1 MKCYSYILIL
11 LGFISGASGQ
21 TSEQDLIRTEIE
33 NSTDLIK
40 PNILSNHPLG
50 MYISRINHN
59 FKVRSPEKY
68 SFSFEVSS
76 GNVMLPY
83 VKSYTLTNPVD
94 RANAAQFPWHY
105 REYKFDLNTVPA
117 QTNSF
122 TADGVIRS
130 YKFTFSLPLSVNHEL
145 TFGIRSYSLDGG
157 KYPFSVF
164 TSDESIEWF
173 HSTIAGGEDPFSR
186 RYYGLNKAKISY
198 QDENN
203 TFLTM
208 NNGNFRIPGMEIN
221 YFYYPKLEMNKK
233 HRIYMNFGAHFGI
246 NMSRYN
252 PVMDIGIS
260 SSAIKK
266 MIVKDKNILT
276 VGISAGA
283 LRQRLFQFG
292 DRVNFSDR
300 SFLYSFEGLID
311 YKRKLQNNNTISF
324 GINYTFQTPYNNKN
338 DFNHIILTGERVKSH
353 WQETLSHLYENLDAW
368 NFICTYSVKQFSYFI
383 YIREDLTLDNAPDL
397 QTGFGVKMS
406 FKN

>member
-94 RANAAQFPWHY
+94 RANAAQFPWHD

>member
-33 NSTDLIK
+33 NTTDLIK

-83 VKSYTLTNPVD
+83 VKSYTLTNPAD
-94 RANAAQFPWHY
+94 RANAAQFPWHD
-105 REYKFDLNTVPA
+105 REFKFDLSTVPA

-157 KYPFSVF
+157 KYPFSIF

-198 QDENN
+198 QDEKNAS
-203 TFLTM
+203 LTM
-208 NNGNFRIPGMEIN
+208 NNGDFRIPGMEIN

-233 HRIYMNFGAHFGI
+233 YRIYLNFGAHFGI

-252 PVMDIGIS
+252 PVTDIGIS

-292 DRVNFSDR
+292 DRINFSDR

-338 DFNHIILTGERVKSH
+338 DFNHIVLTGERVKSH

-368 NFICTYSVKQFSYFI
+368 NLICTYSVKQFSYFI
-383 YIREDLTLDNAPDL
+383 YIREDVTLDNAPDL

-406 FKN
+406 FKK

>member
-33 NSTDLIK
+33 NTTDLIK

-59 FKVRSPEKY
+59 FRVRSPEKY

-83 VKSYTLTNPVD
+83 VKSYTLTNPAD
-94 RANAAQFPWHY
+94 RANAAQFPWHD
-105 REYKFDLNTVPA
+105 REFKFDLKTVAA
-117 QTNSF
+117 QTSSF

-157 KYPFSVF
+157 KYPFSIF

-203 TFLTM
+203 ASLTM
-208 NNGNFRIPGMEIN
+208 NNGDFRIPGMEIN

-233 HRIYMNFGAHFGI
+233 HRIYMNFGALFGI

-252 PVMDIGIS
+252 PVMDIGFS

-338 DFNHIILTGERVKSH
+338 DFNHIVLTGERVKSH

-406 FKN
+406 FKK